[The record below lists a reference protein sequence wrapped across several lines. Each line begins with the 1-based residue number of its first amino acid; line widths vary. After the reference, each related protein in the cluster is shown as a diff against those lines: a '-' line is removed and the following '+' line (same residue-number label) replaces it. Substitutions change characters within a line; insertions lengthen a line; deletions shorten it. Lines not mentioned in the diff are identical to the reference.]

1 MNVDTSIWVV
11 LLAAGLLIA
20 ILLVAWRVS
29 VMRRARRD
37 DSMPSYEERL
47 EGLKPESEERVASA
61 ASERIEFM
69 VRQRLAGHPD
79 LAEKTI
85 DFGTQ
90 EDGTLG
96 IWIEGEK
103 YEDPEAIPD
112 ERIRT
117 AVQEAV
123 AEFNE

>member
-11 LLAAGLLIA
+11 LLVAGLLIV
-20 ILLVAWRVS
+20 ILLVVWRVS
-29 VMRRARRD
+29 VIRQSRRD
-37 DSMPSYEERL
+37 EAVPSYEERMR
-47 EGLKPESEERVASA
+47 GIKPEPEERVASA
-61 ASERIEFM
+61 ASERIEFL

-103 YEDPEAIPD
+103 YEDPESIPD
-112 ERIRT
+112 ERIRS
-117 AVQEAV
+117 AVREAV
-123 AEFNE
+123 SEFNE

>member
-1 MNVDTSIWVV
+1 MNVDTSVWVV
-11 LLAAGLLIA
+11 LLAAGLLVV

-29 VMRRARRD
+29 VIRRSRRD
-37 DSMPSYEERL
+37 EAMPSYDERL
-47 EGLKPESEERVASA
+47 EGLKPEPEERVASA

-96 IWIEGEK
+96 IWIEGKK

-112 ERIRT
+112 ERIRS
-117 AVQEAV
+117 AVREAV
-123 AEFNE
+123 SEFNE

>member
-11 LLAAGLLIA
+11 LLAAGLLVV
-20 ILLVAWRVS
+20 ILLVAWRVR
-29 VMRRARRD
+29 VIRRSRRD
-37 DSMPSYEERL
+37 EAMPSYEERL
-47 EGLKPESEERVASA
+47 EGLKPESEERVASP

-90 EDGTLG
+90 QDGTLG

-112 ERIRT
+112 ERIRA
-117 AVQEAV
+117 AVRDAV

>member
-37 DSMPSYEERL
+37 DPMPSYEERL

-103 YEDPEAIPD
+103 YEDPGAIPD
-112 ERIRT
+112 ERIRI